1 MKTLVIIDGN
11 ALLHRAF
18 HAIPPLTARN
28 GQVVNAVYGFT
39 TILLR
44 VVRELKPDY
53 MAVTFDA
60 PGKNFRHA
68 MYKEYK
74 ATRVKQ
80 PQDLYDQL
88 PLIKKV
94 VKGFGFPIFEVE
106 GVEAD
111 DVIATIVEK
120 TAVDLLRQFNTLE
133 NVYKAVEKNSDVV
146 KKSIAEKLLAHKKE
160 AFQSKELVILKRDVK
175 LDFNLESCKE
185 IGRASCRERG

>member
-120 TAVDLLRQFNTLE
+120 TSRCLKYLEDIIVTGDMDTLQLI
-133 NVYKAVEKNSDVV
+133 D
-146 KKSIAEKLLAHKKE
+146 
-160 AFQSKELVILKRDVK
+160 
-175 LDFNLESCKE
+175 
-185 IGRASCRERG
+185 